1 MDSPCPS
8 HRPIQSEEPLSPRQ
22 SRVTGAL
29 LALHAGDSL
38 GATLEFRTHLQIRS
52 RYPQGIRDI
61 IGGGTFDW
69 PAGHATDD
77 SDMTRAVV
85 LAYKSLHDYKSGPQ
99 ALSDDTDVARLAGDK
114 FLAWLDGDWPDPDRK
129 LGMLPKDVGNATA
142 RGLDKYRRSRDP
154 DNAGAGP
161 GSAGNGS
168 LMRCLPTGLFQRDL
182 EKVTTESIRISRIT
196 HNDFRCTTACA
207 VYNHIVAALI
217 EGASVD
223 YAVRA
228 GKAVAA
234 RLEKRRDGEVYC
246 AVQRGTELR
255 VEDMVKSGP
264 PPDMKGNC
272 SGYVLESLTVA
283 VAAVL
288 DSRCLED
295 VLVDVIRIGHDTDTN
310 AAIAGGLLGARDGEA
325 AIPERWRKKLQ
336 FGGEFTEIA
345 LQLVP
350 RELSR

>member
-1 MDSPCPS
+1 
-8 HRPIQSEEPLSPRQ
+8 
-22 SRVTGAL
+22 
-29 LALHAGDSL
+29 
-38 GATLEFRTHLQIRS
+38 
-52 RYPQGIRDI
+52 
-61 IGGGTFDW
+61 
-69 PAGHATDD
+69 
-77 SDMTRAVV
+77 MTRAVV